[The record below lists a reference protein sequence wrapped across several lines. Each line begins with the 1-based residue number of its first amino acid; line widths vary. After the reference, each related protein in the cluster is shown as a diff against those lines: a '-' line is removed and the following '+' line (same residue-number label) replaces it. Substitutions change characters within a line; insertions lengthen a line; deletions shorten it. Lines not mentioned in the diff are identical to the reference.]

1 MKQYFDYFKSI
12 VSNFYIM
19 IALLFFI
26 WMFFFDTNDFIT
38 QYNMRQKLN
47 DVAEE
52 KKYFKNKIEEVKEER
67 KELLE
72 QPELLEK
79 FAREKYLMK
88 KPGEQLFI
96 VKEKKET
103 EE

>member
-1 MKQYFDYFKSI
+1 M
-12 VSNFYIM
+12 V
-19 IALLFFI
+19 AVLFLI

-38 QYNMRQKLN
+38 QYNMRQKL
-47 DVAEE
+47 DDIAEE
-52 KKYFKNKIEEVKEER
+52 KKYYKEKIEEVKSDR

-88 KPGEQLFI
+88 KPTEQLFI
-96 VKEKKET
+96 VKEKKEI

>member
-1 MKQYFDYFKSI
+1 MT
-12 VSNFYIM
+12 V
-19 IALLFFI
+19 LLFLV

-38 QYNMRQKLN
+38 QYNMRQKLS
-47 DVAEE
+47 DIAEE
-52 KKYFKNKIEEVKEER
+52 KKYYKSKIEEVKEDR

-72 QPELLEK
+72 QPALLEK

-88 KPGEQLFI
+88 KKGEQLFI
-96 VKEKKET
+96 LKEVKQ

>member
-1 MKQYFDYFKSI
+1 
-12 VSNFYIM
+12 
-19 IALLFFI
+19 
-26 WMFFFDTNDFIT
+26 MFFFDTNDFLT
-38 QYNMRQKLN
+38 QYEMRQKLHEIE
-47 DVAEE
+47 EE
-52 KKYFKNKIEEVKEER
+52 KEYFNDKIQEVKEDR

-96 VKEKKET
+96 LKEKKES
-103 EE
+103 E

>member
-1 MKQYFDYFKSI
+1 MKQYLKYIKNI
-12 VSNFYIM
+12 ISNFYIM
-19 IALLFFI
+19 VAVLFLI
-26 WMFFFDTNDFIT
+26 LMFFFDTNDFIT
-38 QYNMRQKLN
+38 QYNMRQKL
-47 DVAEE
+47 DDIAEE
-52 KKYFKNKIEEVKEER
+52 KKYYKEKIEEVKSDR

-88 KPGEQLFI
+88 KPAEQLFI
-96 VKEKKET
+96 VKEKKEI

>member
-1 MKQYFDYFKSI
+1 
-12 VSNFYIM
+12 
-19 IALLFFI
+19 
-26 WMFFFDTNDFIT
+26 
-38 QYNMRQKLN
+38 MRQKLN
-47 DVAEE
+47 DVTEE

>member
-1 MKQYFDYFKSI
+1 MNPIFAQIKR
-12 VSNFYIM
+12 VLGNFYIM
-19 IALLFFI
+19 TAAIFLV

-38 QYNMRQKLN
+38 QYQMRDKLN
-47 DVAEE
+47 DIKEE
-52 KKYFKNKIEEVKEER
+52 KKYYLDKIQEVKEDR

-88 KPGEQLFI
+88 KPTEQIFI
-96 VKEKKET
+96 INET
-103 EE
+103 EKIEE